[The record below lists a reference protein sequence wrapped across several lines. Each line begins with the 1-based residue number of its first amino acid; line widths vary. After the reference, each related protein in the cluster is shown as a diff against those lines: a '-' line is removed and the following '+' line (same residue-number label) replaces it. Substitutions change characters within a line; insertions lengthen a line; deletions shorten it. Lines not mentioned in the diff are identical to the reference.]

1 MLYSFFYK
9 LFYIDFFYAGSTMLV
24 HLLAT
29 DPLSAS
35 SSLIHKAEFLL
46 QEMALLLKIILEF
59 IAILIVAIALV
70 KSIRKYVRMFRF
82 QGYVVQPPIRLDL
95 GLSLALALEFL
106 LAADI
111 VGTAVSPRWN
121 EIAKLAAITGIRTFL
136 NYFLHREV
144 RELQESHSVGRST
157 QVE

>member
-1 MLYSFFYK
+1 
-9 LFYIDFFYAGSTMLV
+9 MLV
-24 HLLAT
+24 HLPAT

-35 SSLIHKAEFLL
+35 SSLIHRAEFLL
-46 QEMALLLKIILEF
+46 QEIALLLKIILEF

-70 KSIRKYVRMFRF
+70 KAIRKYVRMFRY

-136 NYFLHREV
+136 NYFLHQEV
-144 RELQESHSVGRST
+144 RELQESQNRMRST
-157 QVE
+157 QTE